1 MAIDFEK
8 YDKNVDLNGLKN
20 DLKEVEENGGTGE
33 YREVP
38 HGTYEVKINKL
49 ELSASKKGDPML
61 SVWFKILEGEYKNR
75 LIFYNQVVTQPFQ
88 LHLAN
93 EFLKSLDSGLE
104 VKFDSYAQYSDLI
117 LDIAETIDNK
127 LEYAVEYSE
136 NKGYSTF
143 KIVEVFEV
151 E

>member
-8 YDKNVDLNGLKN
+8 FDKSVDLDGLKE

-33 YREVP
+33 YRDVP
-38 HGTYEVKINKL
+38 HGTYEVRINKL
-49 ELSASKKGDPML
+49 ELTASKKGDPML
-61 SVWFKILEGEYKNR
+61 SVWFKILEGEYKNS

-93 EFLKSLDSGLE
+93 EFLKSLDSGLD
-104 VKFDSYAQYSDLI
+104 VKFNSYTQYSNLI
-117 LDIAETIDNK
+117 LDIAEAIDNK
-127 LEYAVEYSE
+127 LEYAVEYDE